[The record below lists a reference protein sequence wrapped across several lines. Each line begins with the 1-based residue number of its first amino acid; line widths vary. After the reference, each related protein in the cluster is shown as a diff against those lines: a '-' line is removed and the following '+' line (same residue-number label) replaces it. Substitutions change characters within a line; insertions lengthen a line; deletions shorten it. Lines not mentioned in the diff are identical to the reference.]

1 MTCMIDFQRVWNW
14 YSRES
19 VLKALAEV
27 ARNREVVVVYRDGSF
42 GKRPDV
48 IQYPQDVLA
57 DVAEG
62 AVAFHGS
69 VERWQQ
75 PMKLDVG
82 MSKADLDNL
91 RSGWDVFIDI
101 DIDDFEIAKIA
112 ARHMLD
118 ALKDHGLSNYSIKF
132 TGGSSFHIGVPF
144 EALPENINTQPTSLQ
159 YPDIL
164 QKIIEYLKWYV
175 RDNLKESLLEIGPQ
189 EISKRIGKP
198 MEQFVEN
205 NEINPFKIMT
215 VDIFGSRHLFRLPY
229 SLHEK
234 TMLVSL
240 PIKPENLEKFEK
252 EQAMVEKVKVDERF
266 LVPKVS
272 LHDADALIIEAL
284 DWSSK
289 HSAEPK
295 EEIPKPLRM
304 RKMRVIS
311 EEYFPPCIKIIL
323 QGLADGKKR
332 SMFILINYLRN
343 VGWDLAKIESKLFEW
358 NEKNTPPIRTNYL
371 RTQMRWHFRQER
383 NLLPPNCE
391 NEMFYI
397 NMGVC
402 KPDAT
407 CTGGTDKIVIKNP
420 VNYPYKKLNFGK
432 KGKKKIKYRPRKNF

>member
-1 MTCMIDFQRVWNW
+1 
-14 YSRES
+14 
-19 VLKALAEV
+19 
-27 ARNREVVVVYRDGSF
+27 
-42 GKRPDV
+42 
-48 IQYPQDVLA
+48 
-57 DVAEG
+57 
-62 AVAFHGS
+62 
-69 VERWQQ
+69 
-75 PMKLDVG
+75 
-82 MSKADLDNL
+82 
-91 RSGWDVFIDI
+91 
-101 DIDDFEIAKIA
+101 
-112 ARHMLD
+112 
-118 ALKDHGLSNYSIKF
+118 
-132 TGGSSFHIGVPF
+132 
-144 EALPENINTQPTSLQ
+144 LPENINMQPTALQ
-159 YPDIL
+159 YPEIL

-175 RDNLKESLLEIGPQ
+175 KDNLKESLLEIGPQ
-189 EISKRIGKP
+189 EISKRIGKS

-252 EQAMVEKVKVDERF
+252 EQAMLEKVKVDEKF

-272 LHDADALIIEAL
+272 LHDADALVIEAL

-289 HSAEPK
+289 HLVELK

-311 EEYFPPCIKIIL
+311 EEYFSPCIKTIL
-323 QGLADGKKR
+323 QGLLDGKKR

-343 VGWDLAKIESKLFEW
+343 MGWDLAKIESKLFEW

-383 NLLPPNCE
+383 NLLPPNCD
-391 NEMFYI
+391 NEMFYV

-402 KPDAT
+402 KPDET
-407 CTGGTDKIVIKNP
+407 CTGGTEKIIIKNP

-432 KGKKKIKYRPRKNF
+432 KGKKKVKNRFERNF